1 MLAADRG
8 TRWRLTP
15 GTTLA
20 PGVYLTATGH
30 SRARVAPRGHP
41 QRPSAQRDRSSG
53 RAGRSKIEM
62 NRLTRHF
69 RSGFVRIRDPL
80 LVVETGGVIRQANPA
95 ARDVLDFDDGG
106 NIRDARWADRRIDF
120 DGPAIRA
127 LVDGSADVYGHR
139 LTDAD
144 GNDADAVIDVIDLS
158 GAAPEPRLK
167 LIHVKDY
174 SGYNHY
180 ERWKDELVSM
190 AAHEIKNPLSAMRTS
205 MTTLVSQSGRT
216 MPEGQQNLLAVSIRS
231 IDRLTR
237 LLDNLLDVSRIRSG
251 SYTPEPRCVDVREF
265 TAEVVGAF
273 KTLFNVRRQRLG
285 LSVSDELRD
294 AYIDGPKLEQ
304 ILINLL
310 NNALKFTPEGGEI
323 ELCVERAGLE
333 VLPDDSR
340 ILPWEELGTPF
351 FVRFTVR
358 DTGLGMTGETL
369 SHLFTRYHRDG
380 AVGSG
385 VGAHLGL
392 NIAKKLAEVQNG
404 FLVIESELGVGTRV
418 SVAVPADEP
427 TFTLLSRIRS
437 IDRVLPRL
445 FEKRRGAS
453 VAAVRKN
460 ESAPWR
466 GVFDEWPV
474 KPALNPA
481 IEEERFGEFFA
492 WTLGGRVAIAVCA
505 DTEATGEARRF
516 LGSAQ
521 KSARRKRASGD
532 SAAITTRRLS
542 VRGASA
548 SALLSLAL
556 KPAPRRD
563 RGGPA
568 RARQTGDGNK
578 VPMDSIPR
586 SGE

>member
-1 MLAADRG
+1 
-8 TRWRLTP
+8 
-15 GTTLA
+15 
-20 PGVYLTATGH
+20 
-30 SRARVAPRGHP
+30 
-41 QRPSAQRDRSSG
+41 
-53 RAGRSKIEM
+53 M
-62 NRLTRHF
+62 NRLSRHF
-69 RSGFVRIRDPL
+69 RSGFTRIRDPL
-80 LVVETGGVIRQANPA
+80 LVVETGGVIRHANPA

-106 NIRDARWADRRIDF
+106 NIRDARWTDRRIDF
-120 DGPAIRA
+120 DGAAILA
-127 LVDGSADVYGHR
+127 LVDGPADVCGHR

-144 GNDADAVIDVIDLS
+144 GNDADTVIDVIDLA
-158 GAAPEPRLK
+158 GAAPGPRLK

-205 MTTLVSQSGRT
+205 MTTLVSQAGRT

-251 SYTPEPRCVDVREF
+251 SYTPDPRCVDVREF

-273 KTLFNVRRQRLG
+273 KTLFNVRRQRLVF
-285 LSVSDELRD
+285 SVSDELRD

-310 NNALKFTPEGGEI
+310 NNAMKFTPEGGEI
-323 ELCVERAGLE
+323 ELQVEKAGLE

-340 ILPWEELGTPF
+340 ILPWDELGTPV

-380 AVGSG
+380 TAGSG
-385 VGAHLGL
+385 VGSHLGM

-427 TFTLLSRIRS
+427 TFTLLGRMRS

-445 FEKRRGAS
+445 FEKRRGVT

-460 ESAPWR
+460 VNSPWR
-466 GVFDEWPV
+466 GVLDEWPV

-481 IEEERFGEFFA
+481 IEEERSGEFFA
-492 WTLGGRVAIAVCA
+492 WTLGGRVAVAVCA

-516 LGSAQ
+516 LGPAQ
-521 KSARRKRASGD
+521 KCARRRRAGGD
-532 SAAITTRRLS
+532 AVAITTRRLS
-542 VRGASA
+542 ARESRA
-548 SALLSLAL
+548 SALLSFAL
-556 KPAPRRD
+556 KPARERV
-563 RGGPA
+563 RAAPA
-568 RARQTGDGNK
+568 RARRAGDGNK